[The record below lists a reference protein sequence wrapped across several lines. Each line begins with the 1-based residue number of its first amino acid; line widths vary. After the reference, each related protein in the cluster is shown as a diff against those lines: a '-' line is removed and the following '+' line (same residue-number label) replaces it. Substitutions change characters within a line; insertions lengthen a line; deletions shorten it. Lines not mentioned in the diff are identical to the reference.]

1 VATFEVL
8 VVVLLVML
16 NGFLAMSELAIVSSR
31 RPRLERL
38 AGEGHSGAR
47 FALALADDPGR
58 FLATVQVGLTSIGIL
73 NGAFSGL
80 TLGHRLDDWL
90 DLYPTVAPYSKPLA
104 VAIVVMSVTYV
115 SLVIG
120 ELAPK
125 QIALKTP
132 EQIAIRVARPLAWFT
147 RIAAPVVWVL
157 NVSTVSLLGLLGL
170 RPGFERRV
178 TDEDILGVIIEGE
191 KSGLIHAA
199 EREMVEDVLDLT
211 GKAVNTIMTPKP
223 ELVWIDLDAP
233 REATLK
239 TVRACPFA
247 QLLVCRRTIDNVIG
261 VVRKQD
267 LLNQALD
274 GAPMDVG
281 SALHPPLM
289 VPEGVSILR
298 ALDLFRKTPVNT
310 AVIVDEYGSVQG
322 IVTRT
327 DLLEAVAGPLPDVD
341 HRPQEKVIRQEDGS
355 LLIDAAAPISDI
367 TGLLGLSERQKDV
380 VTVAGL
386 VLSHLDHLPKAGE
399 QLSCGGW
406 RFEVAELDGARISKV
421 LARPCPQ
428 TLVRPASGQF

>member
-1 VATFEVL
+1 VATLEIL
-8 VVVLLVML
+8 VVVLLVLL

-38 AGEGHSGAR
+38 AGEGRSGAR

-80 TLGHRLDDWL
+80 TLGHRLGDWL
-90 DLYPTVAPYSKPLA
+90 DLYPAVAPYSKPLA
-104 VAIVVMSVTYV
+104 VALVVMSVTYV

-125 QIALKTP
+125 QIALKDP
-132 EQIAIRVARPLAWFT
+132 EQIAIHVARPLALFT
-147 RIAAPVVWVL
+147 HITAPVVWVL

-170 RPGFERRV
+170 RPGFERHV
-178 TDEDILGVIIEGE
+178 TDEDILGVIVEGE

-211 GKAVNTIMTPKP
+211 SRTVNAIMTPKP
-223 ELVWIDLDAP
+223 DVVWIDLDAP
-233 REATLK
+233 PETIVQ

-247 QLLVCRRTIDNVIG
+247 QLLVCRRTMDNVIG

-274 GAPMDVG
+274 RVPIDVSKALQAP
-281 SALHPPLM
+281 LLI
-289 VPEGVSILR
+289 PESVSILR
-298 ALDLFRKTPVNT
+298 ALDLFRRTPVNA

-322 IVTRT
+322 LVTRT
-327 DLLEAVAGPLPDVD
+327 DLLEAVAGPLPEVD
-341 HRPQEKVIRQEDGS
+341 RRPEQKVIRREDGA
-355 LLIDAAAPISDI
+355 LLIDGATPVSEVAP
-367 TGLLGLSERQKDV
+367 LLGLSELPKKDA

-386 VLSHLDHLPKAGE
+386 VLAQADHLPKMGE
-399 QLSCGGW
+399 QFSCNGW

-421 LARPCPQ
+421 LARPLLPTRGRQ
-428 TLVRPASGQF
+428 Q

>member
-1 VATFEVL
+1 VATLEIL
-8 VVVLLVML
+8 VVVLLVLL

-38 AGEGHSGAR
+38 AGEGRSGAR

-80 TLGHRLDDWL
+80 TLGDRLDDWL
-90 DLYPTVAPYSKPLA
+90 DLYPAVAPYSKPLA
-104 VAIVVMSVTYV
+104 VALVVMSVTYV

-125 QIALKTP
+125 QIALKDP
-132 EQIAIRVARPLAWFT
+132 EQIAIHVARPLALFT
-147 RIAAPVVWVL
+147 HITAPVVWVL

-170 RPGFERRV
+170 RPGFERHV
-178 TDEDILGVIIEGE
+178 TDEDILGVIVEGE

-211 GKAVNTIMTPKP
+211 SRTVNAIMTPKP
-223 ELVWIDLDAP
+223 DVVWIDLDAP
-233 REATLK
+233 PETIVQ

-247 QLLVCRRTIDNVIG
+247 QLLVCRRTMDNVIG

-274 GAPMDVG
+274 RVPIDVSKALQAP
-281 SALHPPLM
+281 LLI
-289 VPEGVSILR
+289 PESVSILL
-298 ALDLFRKTPVNT
+298 ALDLFRRTPVNA

-322 IVTRT
+322 LVTRT
-327 DLLEAVAGPLPDVD
+327 DLLEAVAGPLPEVD
-341 HRPQEKVIRQEDGS
+341 RRPEQKVIRREDGA
-355 LLIDAAAPISDI
+355 LLIDGATPVSEVAP
-367 TGLLGLSERQKDV
+367 LLGFSELPEKDA
-380 VTVAGL
+380 VTAAGL
-386 VLSHLDHLPKAGE
+386 VLAQADHLPKMGE
-399 QLSCGGW
+399 QFSCNGW

-421 LARPCPQ
+421 LARP
-428 TLVRPASGQF
+428 LSPAQGRKQ

>member
-1 VATFEVL
+1 MATLEIL
-8 VVVLLVML
+8 VVVLLVLL

-38 AGEGHSGAR
+38 AGEGRSGAR

-80 TLGHRLDDWL
+80 TLGDRLDDWL
-90 DLYPTVAPYSKPLA
+90 DLYPAVAPYSKPLA
-104 VAIVVMSVTYV
+104 VALVVMSVTYV

-125 QIALKTP
+125 QIALKDP
-132 EQIAIRVARPLAWFT
+132 EQIAIHVARPLALFT
-147 RIAAPVVWVL
+147 HITAPVVWVL

-170 RPGFERRV
+170 RPGFERHV
-178 TDEDILGVIIEGE
+178 TDEDILGVIVEGE

-211 GKAVNTIMTPKP
+211 SRAVNAIMTPKP
-223 ELVWIDLDAP
+223 DVVWIDLDAP
-233 REATLK
+233 PETIVQ

-247 QLLVCRRTIDNVIG
+247 QLLVCRRTMDNVIG

-274 GAPMDVG
+274 RVPIDVSKALQAP
-281 SALHPPLM
+281 LLI
-289 VPEGVSILR
+289 PESVSILR
-298 ALDLFRKTPVNT
+298 ALDLFRRTPVNA

-322 IVTRT
+322 LVTRT
-327 DLLEAVAGPLPDVD
+327 DLLEAVAGPLPEVD
-341 HRPQEKVIRQEDGS
+341 RRPEQKVIRREDGA
-355 LLIDAAAPISDI
+355 LLIDGATPVSEVAP
-367 TGLLGLSERQKDV
+367 LLGFSELPEKDA

-386 VLSHLDHLPKAGE
+386 VLAQADHLPKMGE
-399 QLSCGGW
+399 QFSCNGW

-421 LARPCPQ
+421 LARPLLPTRGRQ
-428 TLVRPASGQF
+428 Q

>member
-1 VATFEVL
+1 MATLEIL
-8 VVVLLVML
+8 VVVLLVLL

-38 AGEGHSGAR
+38 AGEGRSGAR

-80 TLGHRLDDWL
+80 TLGHRLGDWL
-90 DLYPTVAPYSKPLA
+90 DLYPAVAPYSKPLA
-104 VAIVVMSVTYV
+104 VALVVMSVTYV

-125 QIALKTP
+125 QIALKDP
-132 EQIAIRVARPLAWFT
+132 EQIAIHVARPLALFT
-147 RIAAPVVWVL
+147 HITAPVVWVL

-170 RPGFERRV
+170 RPGFERHV
-178 TDEDILGVIIEGE
+178 TDEDILGVIVEGE

-211 GKAVNTIMTPKP
+211 SRAVNAIMTPKP
-223 ELVWIDLDAP
+223 DVVWIDLDAP
-233 REATLK
+233 PETIVQ

-247 QLLVCRRTIDNVIG
+247 QLLVCRRTMDNVIG

-274 GAPMDVG
+274 RVPIDVSKALQAP
-281 SALHPPLM
+281 LLI
-289 VPEGVSILR
+289 PESVSILR
-298 ALDLFRKTPVNT
+298 ALDLFRRTPVNA

-322 IVTRT
+322 LVTRT
-327 DLLEAVAGPLPDVD
+327 DLLEAVAGPLPEVD
-341 HRPQEKVIRQEDGS
+341 RRPEQKVIRREDGA
-355 LLIDAAAPISDI
+355 LLIDGATPVSEVAP
-367 TGLLGLSERQKDV
+367 LLGLSELPEKDA

-386 VLSHLDHLPKAGE
+386 VLAQADHLPKMGE
-399 QLSCGGW
+399 QFSCNGW

-421 LARPCPQ
+421 LARP
-428 TLVRPASGQF
+428 LSPAQGRKQ

>member
-1 VATFEVL
+1 MATLEIL
-8 VVVLLVML
+8 VVVLLVLL

-38 AGEGHSGAR
+38 AGEGRSGAR

-80 TLGHRLDDWL
+80 TLGDRLDDWL
-90 DLYPTVAPYSKPLA
+90 DLYPAVAPYSKPLA
-104 VAIVVMSVTYV
+104 VALVVMSVTYV

-125 QIALKTP
+125 QIALKDP
-132 EQIAIRVARPLAWFT
+132 EQIAIHVARPLALFT
-147 RIAAPVVWVL
+147 HITAPVVWVL

-170 RPGFERRV
+170 RPGFERHV
-178 TDEDILGVIIEGE
+178 TDEDILGVIVEGE

-211 GKAVNTIMTPKP
+211 SRTVNAIMTPKP
-223 ELVWIDLDAP
+223 DVVWIDLDAP
-233 REATLK
+233 PETIVQ

-247 QLLVCRRTIDNVIG
+247 QLLVCRRTMDNVIG

-274 GAPMDVG
+274 RVPIDVSKALQAP
-281 SALHPPLM
+281 LLI
-289 VPEGVSILR
+289 PESVSILR
-298 ALDLFRKTPVNT
+298 ALDLFRRTPVNA

-322 IVTRT
+322 LVTRT
-327 DLLEAVAGPLPDVD
+327 DLLEAVAGPLPEVD
-341 HRPQEKVIRQEDGS
+341 RRPEQKVIRREDGA
-355 LLIDAAAPISDI
+355 LLIDGATPVSEVAP
-367 TGLLGLSERQKDV
+367 LLGFSELPEKDA

-386 VLSHLDHLPKAGE
+386 VLAQADHLPKMGE
-399 QLSCGGW
+399 QFSCNGW

-421 LARPCPQ
+421 LARP
-428 TLVRPASGQF
+428 LSPAQGRKQ

>member
-1 VATFEVL
+1 VATLEIL
-8 VVVLLVML
+8 VVVLLVLL

-38 AGEGHSGAR
+38 AGEGRSGAR

-80 TLGHRLDDWL
+80 TLGHRLGDWL
-90 DLYPTVAPYSKPLA
+90 DLYPAVAPYSKPLA
-104 VAIVVMSVTYV
+104 VALVVMSVTYV

-125 QIALKTP
+125 QIALKDP
-132 EQIAIRVARPLAWFT
+132 EQIAIHVARPLALFT
-147 RIAAPVVWVL
+147 HITAPVVWVL

-170 RPGFERRV
+170 RPGFERHV
-178 TDEDILGVIIEGE
+178 TDEDILGVIVEGE

-211 GKAVNTIMTPKP
+211 SRAVNAIMTPKP
-223 ELVWIDLDAP
+223 DVVWIDLDAP
-233 REATLK
+233 PETIVQ

-247 QLLVCRRTIDNVIG
+247 QLLVCRRTMDNVIG

-274 GAPMDVG
+274 RVPIDVSKALQAP
-281 SALHPPLM
+281 LLI
-289 VPEGVSILR
+289 PESVSILL
-298 ALDLFRKTPVNT
+298 ALDLFRRTPVNA

-322 IVTRT
+322 LVTRT
-327 DLLEAVAGPLPDVD
+327 DLLEAVAGPLPEVD
-341 HRPQEKVIRQEDGS
+341 RRPEQKVIRREDGA
-355 LLIDAAAPISDI
+355 LLIDGATPVSEVAP
-367 TGLLGLSERQKDV
+367 LLGFSELPEKDA

-386 VLSHLDHLPKAGE
+386 VLAQADHLPKMGE
-399 QLSCGGW
+399 QFSCNGW

-421 LARPCPQ
+421 LARPLLPTRGRKQ
-428 TLVRPASGQF
+428 

>member
-1 VATFEVL
+1 VATLEIL
-8 VVVLLVML
+8 VVVLLVLL

-38 AGEGHSGAR
+38 AGEGRSGAR

-80 TLGHRLDDWL
+80 TLGDRLDDWL
-90 DLYPTVAPYSKPLA
+90 DLYPAVAPYSKPLA
-104 VAIVVMSVTYV
+104 VALVVMSVTYV

-125 QIALKTP
+125 QIALKDP
-132 EQIAIRVARPLAWFT
+132 EQIAIHVARPLALFT
-147 RIAAPVVWVL
+147 HITAPVVWVL

-170 RPGFERRV
+170 RPGFERHV
-178 TDEDILGVIIEGE
+178 TDEDILGVIVEGE

-211 GKAVNTIMTPKP
+211 SRAVNAIMTPKP
-223 ELVWIDLDAP
+223 DVVWIDLDAP
-233 REATLK
+233 PETIVQ

-247 QLLVCRRTIDNVIG
+247 QLLVCRRTMDNVIG

-274 GAPMDVG
+274 RVPIDVSKALQAP
-281 SALHPPLM
+281 LLI
-289 VPEGVSILR
+289 PESVSILR
-298 ALDLFRKTPVNT
+298 ALDLFRRTPVNA

-322 IVTRT
+322 LVTRT
-327 DLLEAVAGPLPDVD
+327 DLLEAVAGPLPEVD
-341 HRPQEKVIRQEDGS
+341 RRPEQKVIRREDGA
-355 LLIDAAAPISDI
+355 LLIDGATPVSEVAP
-367 TGLLGLSERQKDV
+367 LLGLSELPKKDA

-386 VLSHLDHLPKAGE
+386 VLAQADHLPKMGE
-399 QLSCGGW
+399 QFSCNGW

-421 LARPCPQ
+421 LARP
-428 TLVRPASGQF
+428 LSPAQGRKQ